1 MTVPILSLDP
11 RLRGVVRGT
20 SNVSLVIRAYLSE
33 LLERSDPSLL
43 IPTNYTGTRDGPR
56 FASLF
61 FVRQESSQLTNGRLL
76 LLSKSAHSCSAC
88 RVYFLQEGNEVV
100 MKIGFFGKQNSF
112 AQEMLRRLKL
122 EESRDEFL
130 TWQPGDKAPSTEL
143 EVIIAFGKVDSKDI
157 EAQTELGLIQMAS
170 AGYEGVDVDG
180 ATKAGVWVGSAPTTK
195 TGNGESVAE
204 VAVLLMLAVSRQLNE
219 ELAFTHGGVLNRPEK
234 REVNRALS
242 GKTACIVGLGGIG
255 DLLIERLRGFGM
267 ILTGVDDHPEHAP
280 SGVRAYGHDE
290 LKVAA
295 AEADYLVLAIPGTK
309 ENENLIDGTV
319 LSGMKKN
326 SVLINVARGTLVD
339 EPALLAAVKS
349 GHLYGAGLDVVKDE
363 PVSEGNPLLMEPRI
377 FVTPH
382 IAGSTDLMLDGTV
395 KYLGEVLARYRDGS
409 RSEGLVNE
417 PTNPRVPLRELLT
430 ESVFRNK
437 ALESTAV

>member
-1 MTVPILSLDP
+1 
-11 RLRGVVRGT
+11 
-20 SNVSLVIRAYLSE
+20 
-33 LLERSDPSLL
+33 
-43 IPTNYTGTRDGPR
+43 
-56 FASLF
+56 
-61 FVRQESSQLTNGRLL
+61 
-76 LLSKSAHSCSAC
+76 
-88 RVYFLQEGNEVV
+88 
-100 MKIGFFGKQNSF
+100 
-112 AQEMLRRLKL
+112 
-122 EESRDEFL
+122 
-130 TWQPGDKAPSTEL
+130 
-143 EVIIAFGKVDSKDI
+143 
-157 EAQTELGLIQMAS
+157 MAS
-170 AGYEGVDVDG
+170 AGYEGVDVDA
-180 ATKAGVWVGSAPTTK
+180 ATKAGVSVGSAPTTK